1 MPGSKFTLTL
11 CSVKEEPSVKQVL
24 LWWWWGVCMHVPV
37 AISVKMSPRTI
48 AVRGLCVTEHPAE
61 STASSSGSFLSH
73 PLLL

>member
-24 LWWWWGVCMHVPV
+24 LWWWGVCMHVPV
-37 AISVKMSPRTI
+37 AIGAKMTPRTI
-48 AVRGLCVTEHPAE
+48 AVRGFHVTEHPAK